1 MIQTAAQD
9 DIVRQVERYA
19 AQGLPAIARRFAAA
33 AQTAIETAIETP
45 AAGQPHAAL
54 AGLHSR
60 PIKGFTDFAL
70 FYLIPIGAEP
80 IGAHSNAP
88 EKNHPD
94 RLTVLRVL
102 HIKRDIETIP

>member
-45 AAGQPHAAL
+45 AAGQPLAAL

-70 FYLIPIGAEP
+70 FYLIPVGAE
-80 IGAHSNAP
+80 SNAP
-88 EKNHPD
+88 AKNHPV
-94 RLTVLRVL
+94 RLTILRVL
-102 HIKRDIETIP
+102 HTKRDIETIP